1 MSDDSIFREVD
12 EAIRQEQLKKLWDR
26 YGLIVVA
33 GAFAIVAGVG
43 GYKGWNWWQAEQA
56 KETGARFVGGQTR
69 VEEGKPAEAAEIFKS
84 LAQDGPS
91 GYRLL
96 SQYQLAAIHVSQG
109 KTEEAAKLYD
119 ELASATGGGEVLQDY
134 ARLQAAALRVDTA
147 SFDELLGK
155 IEPLSKPENP
165 WRHTAREI
173 LGLSAYRNRDTQV
186 AERYY
191 NLMIN
196 DQQTPVNMR
205 RRAEMMLSLMV
216 QSGGDGTDD
225 AKKN

>member
-12 EAIRQEQLKKLWDR
+12 EAVRQDQLKKLWDK
-26 YGLIVVA
+26 YGVIVVA
-33 GAFAIVAGVG
+33 GAVAIVAGVG
-43 GYKGWNWWQAEQA
+43 GYKGWVWWQAEQA
-56 KETGARFVGGQTR
+56 RETGARFVGGQAR
-69 VEEGKPAEAAEIFKS
+69 IEEGKPAEAAEIFKS

-96 SQYQLAAIHVSQG
+96 SRFQLAALYVTQG
-109 KTEEAAKLYD
+109 KTEQAAKLYD
-119 ELASATGGGEVLQDY
+119 ELASATGGGKVLQDY

-147 SFDELLGK
+147 PFDDLLGQ
-155 IEPLSKPENP
+155 IESLAKPNNP

-173 LGLSAYRNRDTQV
+173 LGLSAYRNGDIQV

-191 NLMIN
+191 NLMIT
-196 DQQTPVNMR
+196 DQQTPANMR

-216 QSGGDGTDD
+216 QSGGDGTDE

>member
-33 GAFAIVAGVG
+33 GAVAIVAGVG
-43 GYKGWNWWQAEQA
+43 GYKGWVWWQAEQA
-56 KETGARFVGGQTR
+56 RETGARFVGAQAR
-69 VEEGKPAEAAEIFKS
+69 IEEGKPAEASEIFRS

-96 SQYQLAAIHVSQG
+96 SRFQLAALYVEQG
-109 KTEEAAKLYD
+109 KIEEAAKLYD
-119 ELASATGGGEVLQDY
+119 ELAGASGGGEVLQDY
-134 ARLQAAALRVDTA
+134 ARLQAATLRVDTA
-147 SFDELLGK
+147 SFDDLLGK
-155 IEPLSKPENP
+155 IEPLSKPDNP

-173 LGLSAYRNRDTQV
+173 LGLSAYRNGDTRV

-191 NLMIN
+191 NLMIT
-196 DQQTPVNMR
+196 DQQTPANMR

-225 AKKN
+225 SNKN